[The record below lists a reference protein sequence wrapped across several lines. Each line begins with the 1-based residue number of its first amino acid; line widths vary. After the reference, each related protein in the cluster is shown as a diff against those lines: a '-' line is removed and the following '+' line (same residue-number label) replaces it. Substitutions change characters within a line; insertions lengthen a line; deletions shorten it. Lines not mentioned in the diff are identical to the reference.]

1 MQTSSH
7 EPTASAASPL
17 KRNRTE
23 EAPSDDIHRPKK
35 ARESQELGDIVTDG
49 TPSASYTAAEKGK
62 HKMIEAGEQTS
73 RRDVKIE
80 ERNAQLVGE
89 LGDELRW
96 VAESSDMAMG
106 PGCPSAFL
114 RSVPTCLPICL
125 TPFSL

>member
-23 EAPSDDIHRPKK
+23 EVPSDDIHRPKK
-35 ARESQELGDIVTDG
+35 ARESQEFGDIVTDD

-62 HKMIEAGEQTS
+62 HKMIETGEETS
-73 RRDVKIE
+73 GRDIKIE

-96 VAESSDMAMG
+96 VVESPRLNRAVGLRG
-106 PGCPSAFL
+106 PGSLPAFL
-114 RSVPTCLPICL
+114 RSVT
-125 TPFSL
+125 